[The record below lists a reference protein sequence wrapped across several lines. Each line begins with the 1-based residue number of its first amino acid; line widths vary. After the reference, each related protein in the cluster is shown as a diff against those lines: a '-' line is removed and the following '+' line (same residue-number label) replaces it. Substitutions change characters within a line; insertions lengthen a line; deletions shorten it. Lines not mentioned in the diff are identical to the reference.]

1 MLPTAQPDGLF
12 HDAEEEFEDSDG
24 EEDAETAHGAIP
36 VPEAEARPAEEAE
49 EEGQEA
55 SSSLEEEEEEEEEEG
70 EKEECSG
77 GQECIEQGD
86 DLPEGGLWSGWEKRT
101 DMKCAHGCAPTPCP
115 NFAMCGSGDLDW
127 HMDCHGGR
135 CLLCDVNLGENLTFR
150 AAAAAGSPPGR
161 KRRRGG
167 MAHRPAV
174 VAAHAGGGGEAG
186 GPDGGGGSRL
196 EEDPRKEE
204 EESVEEEE
212 EEDTCCVCLERF
224 PDCKLPQC
232 GHYLCG
238 RCARRMLLVET
249 AMGCPLCRG
258 PKLPPAWTAERRAKG
273 HYKR

>member
-1 MLPTAQPDGLF
+1 MQPTAQLF
-12 HDAEEEFEDSDG
+12 HDAEEEFEDTDG
-24 EEDAETAHGAIP
+24 EEDAEAAHGAIP
-36 VPEAEARPAEEAE
+36 VPEAEARPAEE
-49 EEGQEA
+49 EGQEP
-55 SSSLEEEEEEEEEEG
+55 SSGLEEGEEEEEEEG

-127 HMDCHGGR
+127 HMACHGGR

-150 AAAAAGSPPGR
+150 AAAAGSPPGR
-161 KRRRGG
+161 KRERGE
-167 MAHRPAV
+167 ARSSPAA

-186 GPDGGGGSRL
+186 GPDGGGGSHL
-196 EEDPRKEE
+196 EEDPGKEE
-204 EESVEEEE
+204 ESEEE

-232 GHYLCG
+232 GH
-238 RCARRMLLVET
+238 
-249 AMGCPLCRG
+249 
-258 PKLPPAWTAERRAKG
+258 
-273 HYKR
+273 